1 MSLNE
6 ISTEELLKEIQRR
19 KGAEVS
25 ELRAKIDE
33 HKAAI
38 RALEAQIAS
47 RMGEKAAKS
56 AKSKGGSSGNE
67 IPAAERAEKVF
78 AALEGT
84 SGLNIADLAEKAGFE
99 GNALKKTLE
108 ELVAEKKIK
117 REGKARGTKYVL
129 A

>member
-1 MSLNE
+1 MLNE
-6 ISTEELLKEIQRR
+6 VSTEELLKEIQRR
-19 KGAEVS
+19 KGAEVA
-25 ELRAKIDE
+25 EIRAKIEE

-38 RALEAQIAS
+38 RTLEAQIAA
-47 RMGEKAAKS
+47 RNGEKAAKS
-56 AKSKGGSSGNE
+56 AKVKGASGSD
-67 IPAAERAEKVF
+67 IPAADRAVKVF

-84 SGLNIADLAEKAGFE
+84 SGLNISDLADKAGFD
-99 GNALKKTLE
+99 GVSLKKTLE

>member
-1 MSLNE
+1 MLNE
-6 ISTEELLKEIQRR
+6 ITTEDLLKEIQRR
-19 KGAEVS
+19 KGAEVA

-33 HKAAI
+33 HKSAI
-38 RALEAQIAS
+38 RSLEAQIAS
-47 RMGEKAAKS
+47 RTGEKAAKGVK
-56 AKSKGGSSGNE
+56 AKGGASGNE

>member
-1 MSLNE
+1 MLNE
-6 ISTEELLKEIQRR
+6 VSTEELLKEIQRR
-19 KGAEVS
+19 KGAEVA
-25 ELRAKIDE
+25 EIRTKIEE

-38 RALEAQIAS
+38 RTLEAQIAARS
-47 RMGEKAAKS
+47 GEKAAKAS
-56 AKSKGGSSGNE
+56 KAKGVSGNE
-67 IPAAERAEKVF
+67 IPAADRAVKVF

-99 GNALKKTLE
+99 GVALKKTLE